1 MLSKTIPNV
10 ETPFTHFL
18 TLQETLFDLA
28 NMLISEGFLILS
40 SASSPVPAWFIS
52 PECRKILLMI
62 TCFSEDRFKTTRLR
76 NQRSPTASSGGGGPP
91 TGGPFSQALKKKK
104 ENNCG
109 ILKKNKKAWREQVK
123 DLKSSQGSFIY
134 IAPKVCLSGFYDLSL
149 ETRKTPTTN
158 SWSEEKTKM
167 EKTSRTPLRRD
178 PLPRRTDMQPMSR
191 RHTTNQ
197 QNQRVNR

>member
-76 NQRSPTASSGGGGPP
+76 NQRSPTASSGGGGAAHRRSVF
-91 TGGPFSQALKKKK
+91 TGFKKKKK

-109 ILKKNKKAWREQVK
+109 ILKK
-123 DLKSSQGSFIY
+123 
-134 IAPKVCLSGFYDLSL
+134 
-149 ETRKTPTTN
+149 T
-158 SWSEEKTKM
+158 
-167 EKTSRTPLRRD
+167 
-178 PLPRRTDMQPMSR
+178 R
-191 RHTTNQ
+191 RHEGNKLRTSN
-197 QNQRVNR
+197 RVRAVLFILPQKFASVGFMIRL

>member
-1 MLSKTIPNV
+1 MSSKTIPNV

-28 NMLISEGFLILS
+28 NMLIFEGFLILS
-40 SASSPVPAWFIS
+40 SASSPVPEWFVS

-76 NQRSPTASSGGGGPP
+76 NQRSPTASSGGGGAAHRRSVF
-91 TGGPFSQALKKKK
+91 TGFKKKI

-134 IAPKVCLSGFYDLSL
+134 IAPKVCLSGFYDPSL

>member
-134 IAPKVCLSGFYDLSL
+134 IAPKVCLSGFYDPSL

-158 SWSEEKTKM
+158 SWSEEKQKWKKHHVHHWGGILSQDGLTC
-167 EKTSRTPLRRD
+167 SRCHVDT
-178 PLPRRTDMQPMSR
+178 
-191 RHTTNQ
+191 Q
-197 QNQRVNR
+197 QANKINE